1 MLKLINHIVSA
12 AIVLMLSATSFAQ
25 SEYDVNSTSAPPTID
40 GVVAAGEWDAASV
53 AAGGWRILRD
63 PAGPN
68 DTTNNR
74 FRMLFDDTNL
84 YILYETDFDV
94 YRDDNIRDVIR
105 FGYNNINFFFDPNL
119 DDEGNQGTETMPF
132 LTPDSYQIAIN
143 MYLGTFVCESGCS
156 VAQNTGPVGL
166 SSFAV
171 AFSDATTGNNLSWE
185 GMRGTQV
192 GTVNSALGGV
202 MELAIPWTDFD
213 APGLDANG
221 EDPGLNLM
229 GEAPVDGDQW
239 NFNAGFISSGSGL
252 LPVWNWSNNPDGTS
266 FFVQQPAGLLNF
278 VAVDDEF
285 LLGDVNLDGAISF
298 LDIAPFVTV
307 LTSQGFQAEADTNED
322 MLVNFL
328 DISSFVSLL
337 TAS

>member
-1 MLKLINHIVSA
+1 MLKSFNLTATA
-12 AIVLMLSATSFAQ
+12 AIVLALSATTFAQ
-25 SEYDVNSTSAPPTID
+25 NSYDVNATSTPPTID
-40 GVVAAGEWDAASV
+40 GVVSAGEWDAASA

-68 DTTNNR
+68 DTQNNR

-84 YILYETDFDV
+84 YILYETDFPT
-94 YRDDNIRDVIR
+94 YRSDNIRGEIR

-156 VAQNTGPVGL
+156 VSQNTGPAGL

-171 AFSDATTGNNLSWE
+171 AFSDATTGNNLSWL
-185 GMRGTQV
+185 GMRGTQI
-192 GTVNSALGGV
+192 GTVNGNPGGV

-213 APGLDANG
+213 APGLDDNG

-229 GEAPVDGDQW
+229 GVAPVDGDQW
-239 NFNAGFISSGSGL
+239 NFNAGFISSNQGV
-252 LPVWNWSNNPDGTS
+252 LPVWNWSNNPDGLS
-266 FFVQQPAGLLNF
+266 FFVQQPAGVLNF
-278 VAVDDEF
+278 VAADDEV
-285 LLGDVNLDGAISF
+285 LLGDVNLDNAVNF
-298 LDIAPFVTV
+298 ADIAPFIA
-307 LTSQGFQAEADTNED
+307 LLSSGEFQAEADVNED
-322 MLVNFL
+322 TLVNFG
-328 DISSFVSLL
+328 DISIFIGLL
-337 TAS
+337 SGS